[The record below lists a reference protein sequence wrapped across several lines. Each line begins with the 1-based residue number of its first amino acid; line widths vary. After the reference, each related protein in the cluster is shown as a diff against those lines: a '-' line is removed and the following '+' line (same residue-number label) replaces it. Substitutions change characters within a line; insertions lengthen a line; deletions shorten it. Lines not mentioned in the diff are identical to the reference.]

1 MISFAEHIKDIDEG
15 INDPAIFK
23 AIFLAGGPGSG
34 KSFIVGKTGLTSL
47 GFKVVNSDTAFER
60 SLKQAGLEMNPDNI
74 FSIKGQ
80 GIRDKAK
87 ELTAKQQGLYIKGRL
102 GLVIDGTGRDSE
114 KILKQ
119 KKMLERLGYSTAM
132 ILVNTDKETAL
143 KRNDARPRRL
153 DPNVVGDMW
162 NEVQRNLGQYQR
174 AFKSRLTIVDNSDG
188 VDYNKETLRAY
199 RIMSKFANA
208 EPMNPI
214 AKKWIKTQKEEYIAE
229 DKQLLAKIKKK
240 YNLTAIQLSYIAT
253 LPVPVLTT
261 ILNNSLSLIQYLVMS
276 NDTPFTNFI
285 TEQKNTHMT
294 HIEDKVLYGGVKGTR
309 EAINALRNIRD
320 MLAGKSSS
328 KISTKWDGA
337 PAIFCGEDPRDGEFF
352 VAKKGIFAKNP
363 KVYKTNAEIDADTS
377 GDLAD
382 KLKLALKYLKPLGI
396 KQVIQGD
403 FLFTK
408 QDLSKEKI
416 DGKQYLTFHP
426 NTIVYAVELGTE
438 AARVINS
445 SKIGIVWHTTY
456 TGSSFQNMKASFG
469 VKNPPMSKNVWGQDA
484 MLTDASKAT
493 MNEKETAEVTKNLST
508 AGFLFNKIA
517 GDTLRELEKNQK
529 LAQTI
534 EQFNNT
540 FVRKGEIHGNS
551 KAHTNKLIKFIQ
563 NKYKKE
569 IDKRKTEKGKSRQ
582 QDKLDALLKFF
593 SPQNKQS
600 LENMFELQKQLVFA
614 KLKLINRLN
623 SISNIDAFVKTK
635 KGYKTTGA
643 EGYVAIDKLTGG
655 AVKLVD
661 RLEFSYNNF
670 SPDILKGWD
679 KPR

>member
-1 MISFAEHIKDIDEG
+1 MLSFAEHIKDIDEG
-15 INDPAIFK
+15 VNDPAIFK

-34 KSFIVGKTGLTSL
+34 KTFIVGKTGLTSL
-47 GFKVVNSDTAFER
+47 GFRVVNSDTAFENA
-60 SLKQAGLEMNPDNI
+60 LKKAGLEMNPDNI
-74 FSIKGQ
+74 FSVKGQ
-80 GIRDKAK
+80 GIRDRAK

-119 KKMLERLGYSTAM
+119 KRLLEGLGYSTAM

-153 DPNVVGDMW
+153 DPDVVGDMW
-162 NEVQRNLGQYQR
+162 DEVQRNLGEYQKK
-174 AFKSRLTIVDNSDG
+174 FKTRLIIVDNSEG
-188 VDYNKETLRAY
+188 KDYNKETLRAY
-199 RIMSKFANA
+199 RIMSKFAKA

-214 AKKWIKTQKEEYIAE
+214 AKQWIATQKEEVV
-229 DKQLLAKIKKK
+229 IKSSMGK
-240 YNLTAIQLSYIAT
+240 T
-253 LPVPVLTT
+253 
-261 ILNNSLSLIQYLVMS
+261 
-276 NDTPFTNFI
+276 FTNFI

-328 KISTKWDGA
+328 KLSTKWDGA

-352 VAKKGIFAKNP
+352 VAKKGVFNKNP
-363 KVYKTNAEIDADTS
+363 KVYKTDAEIDADTS

-382 KLKLALKYLKPLGI
+382 KLKLALKHLKPLGI

-408 QDLSKEKI
+408 QDLNKEKI
-416 DGKQYLTFHP
+416 DGKSYLTFHP
-426 NTIVYAVELGTE
+426 NTIVYAVEQGTE
-438 AARVINS
+438 AARVINN

-456 TGSSFQNMKASFG
+456 TGKSFEDMKASFG
-469 VKNPPMSKNVWGQDA
+469 VKNPPKSKNVWGQDA

-493 MNEKETAEVTKNLST
+493 MSEKETAEVTQHLST

-540 FVRKGEIHGNS
+540 FVRKGEMFGNS

-563 NKYKKE
+563 NKYKQR
-569 IDKRKTEKGKSRQ
+569 IDKRKTEKGKGRQ
-582 QDKLDALLKFF
+582 RDKLDALLKFF

-679 KPR
+679 KPK